1 VGAAEVMRRG
11 SENES
16 TNERENRSNS
26 RMENQKKKEKRR
38 ERANAQ
44 ECEVKTIQE
53 AVRKHA
59 LSMINP
65 FCISA
70 RRRDDRQT
78 DRPTHART
86 HARSYPR
93 ERGATAV
100 VRRTESAGLSRS
112 RRSSIPR
119 GLVGSS
125 SHLTSGIDCAG
136 GSGGDN
142 GDDATT
148 AVMVLDGGGGGGG
161 DGGSGGNDDDDGAG
175 WPFFLDASFHI
186 GKAAAP
192 ITAT

>member
-1 VGAAEVMRRG
+1 MRRG

-26 RMENQKKKEKRR
+26 RMENQKKKEKRRR

-78 DRPTHART
+78 DRQTDRRT

-125 SHLTSGIDCAG
+125 SHPISGIDCAG
-136 GSGGDN
+136 GSGGDD

-148 AVMVLDGGGGGGG
+148 AVMVLDGGDGGGGG
-161 DGGSGGNDDDDGAG
+161 GGGNDDDDGAG
-175 WPFFLDASFHI
+175 RPFLLDTSFHI